1 MRLISGFLLGFL
13 LAGTLAWAAILPD
26 PVGIKDKKTLLYLR
40 KLRDIR
46 NNVIITTT
54 SPNGNRRGR
63 TGDIVIFNDSGT
75 YRWRVNTDTDP
86 SGGTTWASVT
96 S

>member
-1 MRLISGFLLGFL
+1 MKLITGFFLGSLF
-13 LAGTLAWAAILPD
+13 AASLAWATILPD
-26 PVGIKDKKTLLYLR
+26 PVGIKDKQTLLYLR
-40 KLRDIR
+40 KIRDVH
-46 NNVIITTT
+46 NNVVITTT

-63 TGDIVIFNDSGT
+63 SGDIVIFNDSET